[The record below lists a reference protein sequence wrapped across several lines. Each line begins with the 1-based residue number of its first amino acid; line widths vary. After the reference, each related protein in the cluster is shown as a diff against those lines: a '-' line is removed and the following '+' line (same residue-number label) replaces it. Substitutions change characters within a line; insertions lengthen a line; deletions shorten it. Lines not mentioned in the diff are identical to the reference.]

1 MEKPFLQSMH
11 CMEYGKLGIM
21 NFVLVLYFCQE
32 SKGVASG
39 RGEVLSRRVPPTAY
53 TYRYVRTYV
62 HVYHAI
68 RPRGRGRYSIKVK
81 GTGLSG

>member
-32 SKGVASG
+32 SKGVAGG
-39 RGEVLSRRVPPTAY
+39 RGEILSPRIPPTAY
-53 TYRYVRTYV
+53 ARTRTAYV